1 MTFKEYLISKGV
13 EESLVDAIVS
23 GMPQEKF
30 YLANEEK
37 LDERYAKLKV
47 QNEQLATQL
56 STNQEE
62 LNTLKKS
69 AEGNEELTKKLEE
82 LQIAFDNS
90 KTDSETK
97 LSQQQKEYAIKLA
110 LKDSRTVDDGI
121 VYGLLDMDSIN
132 ITDNGISGLD
142 EQLGKLQESK
152 PFLFPKKEN
161 DPDNHPPAPKI
172 VTPGNPNGRIEN
184 ENDPFAAKLS
194 KYE

>member
-62 LNTLKKS
+62 LNTLKES
-69 AEGNEELTKKLEE
+69 AEGNEELTRKLEE
-82 LQIAFDNS
+82 LQTAFNNS
-90 KTDSETK
+90 KADSETK

-110 LKDSRTVDDGI
+110 LKDSRTVDEGI

-142 EQLGKLQESK
+142 DQLGRLQESK
-152 PFLFPKKEN
+152 PFLFSKNEN

>member
-23 GMPQEKF
+23 EMPQEKF

-82 LQIAFDNS
+82 LQTAFDNS
-90 KTDSETK
+90 KADSETK

-132 ITDNGISGLD
+132 ITDNGLSGLD

-152 PFLFPKKEN
+152 PFLFPEKEN
-161 DPDNHPPAPKI
+161 DPGNQPPAPKI
-172 VTPGNPNGRIEN
+172 VTPGNPSGRIEN
-184 ENDPFAAKLS
+184 SNDPFAAKLS